1 MNMPLSVEA
10 NERLYDA
17 LALAIDAAGPE
28 REALLLTK
36 LALLL
41 ANEIGDEAAVNQAV
55 ALAASQLAPP
65 PPAPASLAIPAPA
78 PASR

>member
-1 MNMPLSVEA
+1 MPLSNEA

-17 LALAIDAAGPE
+17 LAQAIDAAGPA
-28 REALLLTK
+28 REPLLLTK

-41 ANEIGDEAAVNQAV
+41 ANEVGDEAVVNQAV
-55 ALAASQLAPP
+55 ALAASDLAPP
-65 PPAPASLAIPAPA
+65 EPAPANLAIPSPA

>member
-1 MNMPLSVEA
+1 MPLSVEA

-17 LALAIDAAGPE
+17 LALAIDAAGQE
-28 REALLLTK
+28 QESLLLTK

-41 ANEIGDEAAVNQAV
+41 ANGIGDEVVVNQAL
-55 ALAASQLAPP
+55 ALAISHLTPRAPTVANLAR
-65 PPAPASLAIPAPA
+65 PAVV